1 MSEPAY
7 QADVVVVGA
16 GVAGL
21 AAAHRLISAGVTTV
35 VLEAAPYVGGRMS
48 TEKVDGF
55 RLDRIGQ
62 FLSTSYPELRL
73 TPGLDALVL
82 RPFAPGVLLHSDG
95 RHHRAGT
102 PAPGGSAW
110 GALHAVRA
118 LASAP
123 RAGAGPRVRTGS
135 AWGGAARRG
144 SFWGGPTARGRG
156 GVAWA
161 AAAPGGVS
169 GGWATTRAGA
179 ALTGRAAASAE
190 EPVPRTRV
198 AASGDTTP
206 HTPCTETLTEGPTP
220 GDVTAAAPGDES
232 VPEERTGNFAG
243 ARPPKDRTA
252 SRSGLT
258 GATWGVLRDRTG
270 ASRGG
275 PAAGERTDSSW
286 GGPALKDRPVDAR
299 RVSAVPRPRS
309 GAPLGGPVDQARLGA
324 ALTRLAGTPVERLL
338 ARPELPAGQALAARG
353 VPARTIDGFLRPL
366 LAALLCDPELT
377 TSSRC
382 ADLALRAFAGGRL
395 CLPEGGA
402 EMLPEVL
409 AAALPPGTVHTGVR
423 VTDVATTSVTTAE
436 HGEIR
441 CRAVLVATDALAAAE
456 LLPGLRV
463 PGFHPVTVVHHTTD
477 EPPTTGA
484 ALLVDSDRGGPV
496 AHTAVVSEVDPSRAP
511 AGRALVSS
519 TVLGPPP
526 PDVETAVRMHLSRL
540 YGTSTARW
548 ETLAVHH
555 TATAVPVMRPP
566 HDLRRPVRLLAGL
579 YVCGDHR
586 DTSTVQGALHS
597 GHRASTAILKDLGA
611 AGSVHQADPIPTSQA
626 A

>member
-1 MSEPAY
+1 MLEPAY

-21 AAAHRLISAGVTTV
+21 AAAHRLISAGVTTA

-62 FLSTSYPELRL
+62 FLSTAYPELRL

-82 RPFAPGVLLHSDG
+82 RPFTPGVLLHSDG
-95 RHHRAGT
+95 RHHHAGT

-110 GALHAVRA
+110 GAFHAVRA

-123 RAGAGPRVRTGS
+123 RVGAVPRVRTGS
-135 AWGGAARRG
+135 PWGGAG
-144 SFWGGPTARGRG
+144 
-156 GVAWA
+156 
-161 AAAPGGVS
+161 
-169 GGWATTRAGA
+169 
-179 ALTGRAAASAE
+179 
-190 EPVPRTRV
+190 
-198 AASGDTTP
+198 ASG
-206 HTPCTETLTEGPTP
+206 
-220 GDVTAAAPGDES
+220 
-232 VPEERTGNFAG
+232 
-243 ARPPKDRTA
+243 
-252 SRSGLT
+252 SGLT
-258 GATWGVLRDRTG
+258 FRYRLG

-275 PAAGERTDSSW
+275 PALRDRTGPSRGGLTPWNRADSSW
-286 GGPALKDRPVDAR
+286 GGPALKDRPEVTPG
-299 RVSAVPRPRS
+299 SSTVPRPRS
-309 GAPLGGPVDQARLGA
+309 TAPLGGPVDQARLGT
-324 ALTRLAGTPVERLL
+324 ALTRLASTPVERILS
-338 ARPELPAGQALAARG
+338 RPELAAGQALAARG

-423 VTDVATTSVTTAE
+423 VTAVSTTSVTTAE

-441 CRAVLVATDALAAAE
+441 CRAVLVATDARAAAE

-463 PGFHPVTVVHHTTD
+463 PDFHPVTVVHHTAD
-477 EPPTTGA
+477 DPPTTGA
-484 ALLVDSDRGGPV
+484 ALLLDSDRGGPV
-496 AHTAVVSEVDPSRAP
+496 AHTAIVSEVDPSRAP

-540 YGTSTARW
+540 YGTSTTRW
-548 ETLAVHH
+548 ETVAVHH

-597 GHRASTAILKDLGA
+597 GHRASTAILADLGA
-611 AGSVHQADPIPTSQA
+611 AAPMHRADPVPTTQA